1 MRHHSYLVFS
11 FSEKKNTHKKLNND
25 KKKVAKVSI
34 IMILFVTMSVSMSYL
49 YTTSDNVRVIA
60 DWWVSCRI
68 RI

>member
-1 MRHHSYLVFS
+1 MSHDSYLVFS
-11 FSEKKNTHKKLNND
+11 FSEKKNTHKKLNNF

-49 YTTSDNVRVIA
+49 YTTSDNVRVIV

>member
-1 MRHHSYLVFS
+1 MRHDSHLVFS

-49 YTTSDNVRVIA
+49 YTTSDNVRVIV

>member
-1 MRHHSYLVFS
+1 MRHDSYLVFS

-49 YTTSDNVRVIA
+49 YITSDNVRVIV

>member
-1 MRHHSYLVFS
+1 MRHDSYLIFS

-49 YTTSDNVRVIA
+49 YTTSDNVRVIV

>member
-1 MRHHSYLVFS
+1 MRHDSYLVFS

-49 YTTSDNVRVIA
+49 YTTSDNVRVIV